1 MMSVAVVFWVF
12 VVMFSI
18 IGGFRGW
25 AKEILVSFAMLLAIA
40 IDVVLTTYVDAV
52 KTLVIN
58 QPGATSLILRASL
71 LLALAYFGYQTP
83 GLPASVTGKLAK
95 DKLQDWMLGAILGA
109 LNGYL
114 IVGSIWFYMHNA
126 GYPLPYV
133 TPPTDPETLRLV
145 TYMAPGVLGIPTIYF
160 VVIAAFVFVIIVFV

>member
-1 MMSVAVVFWVF
+1 MMSLAAVFWLF
-12 VVMFSI
+12 VIMFSI

-52 KTLVIN
+52 KTLIVSQSGSTAMIMR
-58 QPGATSLILRASL
+58 SFVL
-71 LLALAYFGYQTP
+71 LGLAYFGYQTP
-83 GLPASVTGKLAK
+83 GLPSSITGKLAK
-95 DKLQDWMLGAILGA
+95 DKLQDWMLGGILGA

-114 IVGSIWFYMHNA
+114 IVGSIWYYMHNA
-126 GYPLPYV
+126 GYPIPYV
-133 TPPTDPETLRLV
+133 MPPSDPYTLNLV
-145 TYMAPGVLGIPTIYF
+145 TYMAPAVLGIPTIYF